1 MWSCSRSTES
11 GIAGVCAFLKFLW
24 KLSVYSKYTFFR
36 SAAYSGQVH
45 FWFRNLL
52 TGLPVSGIGS
62 IGHDTCVHTSNK
74 W

>member
-11 GIAGVCAFLKFLW
+11 GIAGVRAFLKFLS

-45 FWFRNLL
+45 FWFSNLL
-52 TGLPVSGIGS
+52 TGLTVSGIGR
-62 IGHDTCVHTSNK
+62 IGHDIYVHTSHK